1 MDESSYP
8 AHDEMETG
16 ASPELPT
23 PRCSP
28 RLAARKKTATESGI
42 KAADRRAAQR
52 AILRRPRGSKYSD
65 EEVDGLLETC
75 EEYLPIGPE
84 EWEVVATLHKHE
96 FPNKDRDRDSLRRKF
111 LQFANSKK
119 ETGNPDCPP
128 QIRRAKK
135 ILRDIVARTDAGDD
149 LLDEDLG
156 FVEEEV
162 EGEEDE
168 EGSQQQQTNKQGSGQ
183 NRTTAGAGAGQQNTS
198 TAGVSGAPPPGVSAR
213 LMSPRP
219 MVMPRGAGGSAG
231 SGMDQLLQFM
241 VANNQLKESREET
254 ERKERRE
261 LMEQKEAA
269 REAERKERMER
280 DEADRRERR
289 EERQLQQQ
297 QQQQQQQFMNLLMM
311 QLVGKRNSPRILQ
324 EEKDDME

>member
-1 MDESSYP
+1 MTFW
-8 AHDEMETG
+8 MRT
-16 ASPELPT
+16 LV
-23 PRCSP
+23 
-28 RLAARKKTATESGI
+28 LLRKKWRG
-42 KAADRRAAQR
+42 KKMRR
-52 AILRRPRGSKYSD
+52 
-65 EEVDGLLETC
+65 V
-75 EEYLPIGPE
+75 
-84 EWEVVATLHKHE
+84 HNN
-96 FPNKDRDRDSLRRKF
+96 NK
-111 LQFANSKK
+111 
-119 ETGNPDCPP
+119 
-128 QIRRAKK
+128 
-135 ILRDIVARTDAGDD
+135 
-149 LLDEDLG
+149 
-156 FVEEEV
+156 
-162 EGEEDE
+162 
-168 EGSQQQQTNKQGSGQ
+168 QTNKQGSGQ

>member
-1 MDESSYP
+1 
-8 AHDEMETG
+8 
-16 ASPELPT
+16 
-23 PRCSP
+23 
-28 RLAARKKTATESGI
+28 
-42 KAADRRAAQR
+42 
-52 AILRRPRGSKYSD
+52 
-65 EEVDGLLETC
+65 VDGLLETC

-241 VANNQLKESREET
+241 VANNQLKESREEM

-261 LMEQKEAA
+261 LM
-269 REAERKERMER
+269 EAERKERMER
-280 DEADRRERR
+280 DEADRREQR

-297 QQQQQQQFMNLLMM
+297 QQQQQQQFMNLLIM

-324 EEKDDME
+324 ESSKRKRMR